1 MRCGARESQG
11 HGDTAICGKPY
22 YTDKEYVC
30 GECARKELRKT
41 YQEKL
46 KEIPWTEIAE
56 FLSDNPSAYGT
67 VIGIIESRR
76 EE

>member
-1 MRCGARESQG
+1 MRCGARETKG

-46 KEIPWTEIAE
+46 KDL
-56 FLSDNPSAYGT
+56 LSDNPSAYGT
-67 VIGIIESRR
+67 VVGLMESKKCSTQ
-76 EE
+76 

>member
-46 KEIPWTEIAE
+46 KDL
-56 FLSDNPSAYGT
+56 LSDNPQ
-67 VIGIIESRR
+67 VPIEVKSSH
-76 EE
+76 E